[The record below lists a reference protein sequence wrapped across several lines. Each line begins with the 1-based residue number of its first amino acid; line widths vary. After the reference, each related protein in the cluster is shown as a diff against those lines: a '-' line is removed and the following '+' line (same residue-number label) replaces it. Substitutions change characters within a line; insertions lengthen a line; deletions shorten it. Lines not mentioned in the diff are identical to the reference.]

1 MSGNFNMKE
10 WMHQNGQGPYKLHEN
25 YIDLKPL
32 GSLKEVKDEE
42 EEEDIPEPK
51 TSGRPPHA
59 TTIKPWWEKA
69 IDDEEAKN
77 MDKFASKNYDDE
89 ESGAPLEEGDGV
101 SLKFTASG
109 HSGAKGNETYIM
121 AAKRDSGTEYEYTSS
136 KQGSEFKAY
145 IGDNSIRK
153 VFKSK
158 HEVEKYLNNVE
169 KKIQE
174 KKKNLKEETINEEEG
189 TFEYQENCTGNFL
202 TFKSTYKGNEIDSVS
217 DVEFTLKFGLYIEA
231 RSYGIKS
238 MDIVNLQGPSELDVE
253 VDYYPQ
259 GSEDYVT
266 ETVTL
271 PIDWSTVNMEKDTA
285 MSYIGLAEN
294 VDFELANDAQGN
306 LMIKAATVYYN
317 AL

>member
-42 EEEDIPEPK
+42 EEDIPTEEEPK

-89 ESGAPLEEGDGV
+89 ESGAPLEE
-101 SLKFTASG
+101 
-109 HSGAKGNETYIM
+109 
-121 AAKRDSGTEYEYTSS
+121 
-136 KQGSEFKAY
+136 
-145 IGDNSIRK
+145 
-153 VFKSK
+153 
-158 HEVEKYLNNVE
+158 
-169 KKIQE
+169 
-174 KKKNLKEETINEEEG
+174 ETINEEEG
-189 TFEYQENCTGNFL
+189 TFDYQENCKGNFL

>member
-1 MSGNFNMKE
+1 MSDNFNMKE

-42 EEEDIPEPK
+42 EEDIPTEEEPK

-89 ESGAPLEEGDGV
+89 ESGAPLEE
-101 SLKFTASG
+101 
-109 HSGAKGNETYIM
+109 
-121 AAKRDSGTEYEYTSS
+121 
-136 KQGSEFKAY
+136 
-145 IGDNSIRK
+145 
-153 VFKSK
+153 
-158 HEVEKYLNNVE
+158 
-169 KKIQE
+169 
-174 KKKNLKEETINEEEG
+174 EETINEEEG
-189 TFEYQENCTGNFL
+189 TFDYQENCKGNFL

>member
-89 ESGAPLEEGDGV
+89 ESGAPLEENMGINFKVTGYIGKKPV
-101 SLKFTASG
+101 FTAMEDGLDLEVSPNSEG
-109 HSGAKGNETYIM
+109 TYSVWVGDREM
-121 AAKRDSGTEYEYTSS
+121 DQKFENATE
-136 KQGSEFKAY
+136 AM
-145 IGDNSIRK
+145 D
-153 VFKSK
+153 
-158 HEVEKYLNNVE
+158 YLNTVE
-169 KKIQE
+169 DIKSLIKGG
-174 KKKNLKEETINEEEG
+174 LKEEETINEEEG